1 MLKLNI
7 KRMSRDRIIY
17 RRYMA
22 DIADCKDCGLINR
35 CLRRKNAKRRT
46 LDVPIGA
53 EDNNYSKKM
62 QAKIDSPEG
71 RKIYAAIGDR

>member
-1 MLKLNI
+1 MLKLSV
-7 KRMSRDRIIY
+7 KRMRRDRIIY

-22 DIADCKDCGLINR
+22 DFADCRDCELINR

-62 QAKIDSPEG
+62 QAIIDSDQG
-71 RKIYAAIGDR
+71 RKI